1 MLSDS
6 AATAITGAAFGAS
19 LAASGV
25 YLPSVI
31 IDQFHL
37 TDFHM
42 FHVFATAMG
51 SSAIAMLFLDKLNIV
66 QRPVKSNST
75 LGWSSY
81 DANIAGGILVGVG
94 MALSGACP
102 GTVLVQL
109 AQGIPSANATALGAL
124 LGAGIYVQTQNRLKN
139 MFRRQGAAEPSTR
152 NLIIAEALRIPEVVL
167 YPLFGL
173 AIMAVLRFTG
183 AKIGNSLVAPI
194 IGGLLIGSAQA
205 LSLVLTSSP
214 LGVSSVYEHLSRHIV
229 QVLAGKLGKSAL
241 PSKPIIFSL
250 GVIAG
255 SFALLQ
261 QKPGTSLAVSDAGIP
276 AWQAF
281 VGGTVLAFGAR
292 LGGGCTSGHG
302 LSGLSAMSFSSLIT
316 VACMFGAGI
325 LTRTLM

>member
-1 MLSDS
+1 
-6 AATAITGAAFGAS
+6 
-19 LAASGV
+19 
-25 YLPSVI
+25 
-31 IDQFHL
+31 
-37 TDFHM
+37 M
-42 FHVFATAMG
+42 F
-51 SSAIAMLFLDKLNIV
+51 LLEKLNIV
-66 QRPVKSNST
+66 KRPVKTNST
-75 LGWSSY
+75 LGLLSSY
-81 DANIAGGILVGVG
+81 DANIAGGSLVGVG

-124 LGAGIYVQTQNRLKN
+124 LGAGIYVQTQHRLKN
-139 MFRRQGAAEPSTR
+139 MSRRQGEAEPTPRKQTIS
-152 NLIIAEALRIPEVVL
+152 ESLRIPEAIL

-183 AKIGNSLVAPI
+183 AKPGNSLVAPI

-205 LSLVLTSSP
+205 LSLLLTSSP
-214 LGVSSVYEHLSRHIV
+214 LGVSTAYEHLSRHIL
-229 QVLAGKLGKSAL
+229 QALSGKLGKPSL

-261 QKPGTSLAVSDAGIP
+261 QKGGAGFAVAEAAIP

-281 VGGTVLAFGAR
+281 VGGTALAFGAR
-292 LGGGCTSGHG
+292 LAGGCTSGHG
-302 LSGLSAMSFSSLIT
+302 LSGLSAMSFSSLVT
-316 VACMFGAGI
+316 VGCMFGAGI

>member
-1 MLSDS
+1 MLV
-6 AATAITGAAFGAS
+6 
-19 LAASGV
+19 LE
-25 YLPSVI
+25 
-31 IDQFHL
+31 
-37 TDFHM
+37 
-42 FHVFATAMG
+42 
-51 SSAIAMLFLDKLNIV
+51 KLKIV
-66 QRPVKSNST
+66 KRPVKSNTT

-81 DANIAGGILVGVG
+81 DANIAGGSLVGVG

-124 LGAGIYVQTQNRLKN
+124 LGAGIYVQTQHRLKN
-139 MFRRQGAAEPSTR
+139 MSRGPSDAEPSST
-152 NLIIAEALRIPEVVL
+152 LKLTISEALRIPEAIV

-183 AKIGNSLVAPI
+183 AVEGNSLVLPVM
-194 IGGLLIGSAQA
+194 GGLLIGSAQA
-205 LSLVLTSSP
+205 LSLLLTSSP
-214 LGVSSVYEHLSRHIV
+214 LGVSSAYEHLSRHIL
-229 QVLAGKLGKSAL
+229 QALSGKFGKPSL

-255 SFALLQ
+255 SFVLLQ
-261 QKPGTSLAVSDAGIP
+261 QKPSPSLAMADTAIP
-276 AWQAF
+276 TWQAF

-302 LSGLSAMSFSSLIT
+302 LSGLSAMSFSSLVT

-325 LTRTLM
+325 LTRALM

>member
-1 MLSDS
+1 MKL
-6 AATAITGAAFGAS
+6 TRS
-19 LAASGV
+19 LPHRIV
-25 YLPSVI
+25 
-31 IDQFHL
+31 
-37 TDFHM
+37 
-42 FHVFATAMG
+42 
-51 SSAIAMLFLDKLNIV
+51 MLFLEKLNIV
-66 QRPVKSNST
+66 QRPVRSNST

-81 DANIAGGILVGVG
+81 DANIAGGALVGVG

-124 LGAGIYVQTQNRLKN
+124 LGAGIYVQTQHRLRS
-139 MFRRQGAAEPSTR
+139 MSRPQGAAEPSIRKSTISEV
-152 NLIIAEALRIPEVVL
+152 LGIPEAVL

-173 AIMAVLRFTG
+173 AIVSVLRFTG
-183 AKIGNSLVAPI
+183 AKAGNAIVAPI
-194 IGGLLIGSAQA
+194 VGGLLIGSAQA
-205 LSLVLTSSP
+205 FSLLLTSSP
-214 LGVSSVYEHLSRHIV
+214 LGVSAAYEHLSRHIL
-229 QVLAGKLGKSAL
+229 QALSGKLGKPSL

-261 QKPGTSLAVSDAGIP
+261 QKPDTSFAVADAGIP

-302 LSGLSAMSFSSLIT
+302 LSGLSAMSFSSLVT

-325 LTRTLM
+325 LTRMLM

>member
-1 MLSDS
+1 MKL
-6 AATAITGAAFGAS
+6 TRS
-19 LAASGV
+19 L
-25 YLPSVI
+25 P
-31 IDQFHL
+31 HR
-37 TDFHM
+37 
-42 FHVFATAMG
+42 
-51 SSAIAMLFLDKLNIV
+51 IAMLFLEKLNIV
-66 QRPVKSNST
+66 QRPVRSNST

-81 DANIAGGILVGVG
+81 DANIAGGALVGVG

-124 LGAGIYVQTQNRLKN
+124 LGAGIYVQTQHRLRS
-139 MFRRQGAAEPSTR
+139 MSRPQGAAEPSIRKSTISEV
-152 NLIIAEALRIPEVVL
+152 LGIPEAVL

-173 AIMAVLRFTG
+173 AIVSVLRFTG
-183 AKIGNSLVAPI
+183 AKAGNAIVAPI
-194 IGGLLIGSAQA
+194 VGGLLIGSAQA
-205 LSLVLTSSP
+205 FSLLLTSSP
-214 LGVSSVYEHLSRHIV
+214 LGVSAAYEHLSRHIL
-229 QVLAGKLGKSAL
+229 QALSGKLGKPSL

-261 QKPGTSLAVSDAGIP
+261 QKPDTSFAVADAGIS

-302 LSGLSAMSFSSLIT
+302 LSGLSAMSFSSLVT

-325 LTRTLM
+325 LTRMLM

>member
-1 MLSDS
+1 MKL
-6 AATAITGAAFGAS
+6 TRS
-19 LAASGV
+19 L
-25 YLPSVI
+25 P
-31 IDQFHL
+31 HR
-37 TDFHM
+37 
-42 FHVFATAMG
+42 
-51 SSAIAMLFLDKLNIV
+51 IAMLFLEKLNIV
-66 QRPVKSNST
+66 QRPVRSNST

-81 DANIAGGILVGVG
+81 DANIAGGALVGVG

-124 LGAGIYVQTQNRLKN
+124 LGAGVYVQTQHRLRS
-139 MFRRQGAAEPSTR
+139 MSRPQGAAEPSIRKSTISEV
-152 NLIIAEALRIPEVVL
+152 LGIPEAVL

-173 AIMAVLRFTG
+173 AIVSVLRFTG
-183 AKIGNSLVAPI
+183 AKAGNAIVAPI
-194 IGGLLIGSAQA
+194 VGGLLIGSAQA
-205 LSLVLTSSP
+205 FSLLLTSSP
-214 LGVSSVYEHLSRHIV
+214 LGVSAAYEHLSRHIL
-229 QVLAGKLGKSAL
+229 QALSGKLGKPSL

-261 QKPGTSLAVSDAGIP
+261 QKPDTSFAVADAGIP

-302 LSGLSAMSFSSLIT
+302 LSGLSAMSFSSLVT

-325 LTRTLM
+325 LTRMLM

>member
-1 MLSDS
+1 MKL
-6 AATAITGAAFGAS
+6 TRS
-19 LAASGV
+19 LPHRIV
-25 YLPSVI
+25 
-31 IDQFHL
+31 
-37 TDFHM
+37 
-42 FHVFATAMG
+42 
-51 SSAIAMLFLDKLNIV
+51 MLFLEKLNIV
-66 QRPVKSNST
+66 QRPVRSNST

-81 DANIAGGILVGVG
+81 DANIAGGALVGVG

-124 LGAGIYVQTQNRLKN
+124 LGAGIYVQTQHRLRS
-139 MFRRQGAAEPSTR
+139 MSRPQGAAEPSIRKSTISEV
-152 NLIIAEALRIPEVVL
+152 LGIPEAVL

-173 AIMAVLRFTG
+173 AIVSVLRFTG
-183 AKIGNSLVAPI
+183 AKAGNAIVAPI
-194 IGGLLIGSAQA
+194 VGGLLIGSAQA
-205 LSLVLTSSP
+205 FSLLLTSSP
-214 LGVSSVYEHLSRHIV
+214 LGVSAAYEHLSRHIL
-229 QVLAGKLGKSAL
+229 QALSGKLGKPSL

-261 QKPGTSLAVSDAGIP
+261 QKPDTSFAVANVGIP

-302 LSGLSAMSFSSLIT
+302 LSGLSAMSFSSLVT

-325 LTRTLM
+325 LTRMLM

>member
-1 MLSDS
+1 ML
-6 AATAITGAAFGAS
+6 
-19 LAASGV
+19 L
-25 YLPSVI
+25 
-31 IDQFHL
+31 
-37 TDFHM
+37 
-42 FHVFATAMG
+42 
-51 SSAIAMLFLDKLNIV
+51 LDKLNIV
-66 QRPVKSNST
+66 QRPVKSNAT

-81 DANIAGGILVGVG
+81 DANIAGGTLVGVG

-124 LGAGIYVQTQNRLKN
+124 LGAGIYVQTQHRLKS
-139 MFRRQGAAEPSTR
+139 MSRRQVAAEPSIRKST
-152 NLIIAEALRIPEVVL
+152 ISEALRIPEVVL

-173 AIMAVLRFTG
+173 AIAAVLHFTG
-183 AKIGNSLVAPI
+183 AKIGNSVAPPI
-194 IGGLLIGSAQA
+194 VGGLLIGAAQA
-205 LSLVLTSSP
+205 LSLLLTSSP
-214 LGVSSVYEHLSRHIV
+214 LGVSAAYEHLSRHIL
-229 QVLAGKLGKSAL
+229 QALSGKLGKPSL

-255 SFALLQ
+255 SFALLPQ
-261 QKPGTSLAVSDAGIP
+261 NPGTSLAAAAAGIP

-302 LSGLSAMSFSSLIT
+302 LSGLSAMSFSSLVT

-325 LTRTLM
+325 LTRTSM

>member
-1 MLSDS
+1 MTRAMNRNVTLYIEKI
-6 AATAITGAAFGAS
+6 AK
-19 LAASGV
+19 
-25 YLPSVI
+25 
-31 IDQFHL
+31 L
-37 TDFHM
+37 TCLIPRR
-42 FHVFATAMG
+42 
-51 SSAIAMLFLDKLNIV
+51 IAMLILEKLEIV

-81 DANIAGGILVGVG
+81 DANIAGGTLVGIG

-124 LGAGIYVQTQNRLKN
+124 LGAGIYVQTQHRLKN
-139 MFRRQGAAEPSTR
+139 ISQRQNAAEPSTR
-152 NLIIAEALRIPEVVL
+152 KLTISEAMRIPEVML

-183 AKIGNSLVAPI
+183 AKFGNSLVSPI
-194 IGGLLIGSAQA
+194 VGGLLIGSAQA
-205 LSLVLTSSP
+205 LSLLLTSGP
-214 LGVSSVYEHLSRHIV
+214 LGVSSAYEHLSRHI
-229 QVLAGKLGKSAL
+229 LEALSGKLGKPSL

-261 QKPGTSLAVSDAGIP
+261 QKPGASFAVADAVIP

>member
-1 MLSDS
+1 ML
-6 AATAITGAAFGAS
+6 
-19 LAASGV
+19 L
-25 YLPSVI
+25 LE
-31 IDQFHL
+31 
-37 TDFHM
+37 
-42 FHVFATAMG
+42 
-51 SSAIAMLFLDKLNIV
+51 KLNIV

-75 LGWSSY
+75 LGWLPY
-81 DANIAGGILVGVG
+81 DANIAGGTLVGVG

-109 AQGIPSANATALGAL
+109 ARGIPSAKATALGAL
-124 LGAGIYVQTQNRLKN
+124 LGAGIYVKIQDSLKSLP
-139 MFRRQGAAEPSTR
+139 RRQGDAELSTCK
-152 NLIIAEALRIPEVVL
+152 LTISEALRIPEAVV

-183 AKIGNSLVAPI
+183 ARAGTSLVPPI
-194 IGGLLIGSAQA
+194 IGGLFIGSAQA
-205 LSLVLTSSP
+205 LSLLLTSSP
-214 LGVSSVYEHLSRHIV
+214 LGVSTAYEHLSRHIF
-229 QVLAGKLGKSAL
+229 QALSGKLGKPSL

-261 QKPGTSLAVSDAGIP
+261 QKPCANLGMTDAAIP

-281 VGGTVLAFGAR
+281 VGGAVLAFGAR

-316 VACMFGAGI
+316 VACMFSAGI
-325 LTRTLM
+325 LTRRLM

>member
-1 MLSDS
+1 MKL
-6 AATAITGAAFGAS
+6 TRS
-19 LAASGV
+19 L
-25 YLPSVI
+25 P
-31 IDQFHL
+31 HR
-37 TDFHM
+37 
-42 FHVFATAMG
+42 
-51 SSAIAMLFLDKLNIV
+51 IAMLFLEKLNIV
-66 QRPVKSNST
+66 QRPVRSNST

-81 DANIAGGILVGVG
+81 DANIAGGALVGVG

-124 LGAGIYVQTQNRLKN
+124 LGAGIYVQTQHRLRS
-139 MFRRQGAAEPSTR
+139 MSRPQGAAEPSIRKSTISEV
-152 NLIIAEALRIPEVVL
+152 LGIPEAVL

-173 AIMAVLRFTG
+173 AIVSVLRFTG
-183 AKIGNSLVAPI
+183 AKAGNAIVAPI
-194 IGGLLIGSAQA
+194 VGGLLIGSAQA
-205 LSLVLTSSP
+205 FSLLLTSSP
-214 LGVSSVYEHLSRHIV
+214 LGVSAAYEHLSRHIL
-229 QVLAGKLGKSAL
+229 QALSGKLGKPSL

-261 QKPGTSLAVSDAGIP
+261 QKPDTSFAVADAGIP

-302 LSGLSAMSFSSLIT
+302 LSGLSAMSFSSLVT

-325 LTRTLM
+325 LTRMLM

>member
-1 MLSDS
+1 ML
-6 AATAITGAAFGAS
+6 
-19 LAASGV
+19 L
-25 YLPSVI
+25 LE
-31 IDQFHL
+31 
-37 TDFHM
+37 
-42 FHVFATAMG
+42 
-51 SSAIAMLFLDKLNIV
+51 KLNIV
-66 QRPVKSNST
+66 QRPVKPNST

-81 DANIAGGILVGVG
+81 DANIAGGTLVGIG

-109 AQGIPSANATALGAL
+109 AQGIPSANATAIGAL
-124 LGAGIYVQTQNRLKN
+124 FGAGIYVQTQHRLKS
-139 MFRRQGAAEPSTR
+139 MSRRQGAAEPSIRRIT
-152 NLIIAEALRIPEVVL
+152 ISEALRIPEAVL

-183 AKIGNSLVAPI
+183 TKVGNSIVAPI
-194 IGGLLIGSAQA
+194 VGGLLIGSAQA
-205 LSLVLTSSP
+205 LSLLLTSSP
-214 LGVSSVYEHLSRHIV
+214 LGVSAAYEHLSKHIL
-229 QVLAGKLGKSAL
+229 QALSGKLGKPSL
-241 PSKPIIFSL
+241 PSNPIIFSL

-261 QKPGTSLAVSDAGIP
+261 QKPGTSLAVADAGIST
-276 AWQAF
+276 WQAF

-302 LSGLSAMSFSSLIT
+302 LSGLSAMSFSSLVT

>member
-1 MLSDS
+1 
-6 AATAITGAAFGAS
+6 
-19 LAASGV
+19 
-25 YLPSVI
+25 
-31 IDQFHL
+31 
-37 TDFHM
+37 
-42 FHVFATAMG
+42 
-51 SSAIAMLFLDKLNIV
+51 MLFLEKLNIV
-66 QRPVKSNST
+66 QRPVRSNST

-81 DANIAGGILVGVG
+81 DANIAGGALVGVG

-124 LGAGIYVQTQNRLKN
+124 LGAGIYVQTQHRLRS
-139 MFRRQGAAEPSTR
+139 MSRPQGAAEPSIRKSTISEV
-152 NLIIAEALRIPEVVL
+152 LGIPEAVL

-173 AIMAVLRFTG
+173 AIVSVLRFTG
-183 AKIGNSLVAPI
+183 AKAGNAIVAPI
-194 IGGLLIGSAQA
+194 VGGLLIGSAQA
-205 LSLVLTSSP
+205 FSLLLTSSP
-214 LGVSSVYEHLSRHIV
+214 LGVSAAYEHLSRHIL
-229 QVLAGKLGKSAL
+229 QALSGKLGKPSL

-261 QKPGTSLAVSDAGIP
+261 QKPDTSFAVADAGIP

-302 LSGLSAMSFSSLIT
+302 LSGLSAMSFSSLVT

-325 LTRTLM
+325 LTRMLM

>member
-1 MLSDS
+1 MKL
-6 AATAITGAAFGAS
+6 TRS
-19 LAASGV
+19 L
-25 YLPSVI
+25 P
-31 IDQFHL
+31 HR
-37 TDFHM
+37 
-42 FHVFATAMG
+42 
-51 SSAIAMLFLDKLNIV
+51 IAMLFLEKLNIV
-66 QRPVKSNST
+66 QRPVRSNST

-81 DANIAGGILVGVG
+81 DANIAGGALVGVG

-124 LGAGIYVQTQNRLKN
+124 LGAGIYVQTQHRLRS
-139 MFRRQGAAEPSTR
+139 MSRPQGAAEPSIRKSTISEV
-152 NLIIAEALRIPEVVL
+152 LGIPEAVL

-173 AIMAVLRFTG
+173 AIVSVLRFTG
-183 AKIGNSLVAPI
+183 TKAGNAIVAPI
-194 IGGLLIGSAQA
+194 VGGLLIGSAQA
-205 LSLVLTSSP
+205 FSLLLTSSP
-214 LGVSSVYEHLSRHIV
+214 LGVSAAYEHLSRHIL
-229 QVLAGKLGKSAL
+229 QALSGKLGKPSL

-261 QKPGTSLAVSDAGIP
+261 QKPDTSFAVADAGIP

-302 LSGLSAMSFSSLIT
+302 LSGLSAMSFSSLVT

-325 LTRTLM
+325 LTRMLM

>member
-1 MLSDS
+1 MKL
-6 AATAITGAAFGAS
+6 TRS
-19 LAASGV
+19 L
-25 YLPSVI
+25 P
-31 IDQFHL
+31 HR
-37 TDFHM
+37 
-42 FHVFATAMG
+42 
-51 SSAIAMLFLDKLNIV
+51 IAMLFLEKLNIV
-66 QRPVKSNST
+66 QRPVRSNST

-81 DANIAGGILVGVG
+81 DANIAGGALVGVG
-94 MALSGACP
+94 IALSGACP

-124 LGAGIYVQTQNRLKN
+124 LGAGIYVQTQHRLRS
-139 MFRRQGAAEPSTR
+139 MSRPQGAAEPSIRKSTISEV
-152 NLIIAEALRIPEVVL
+152 LGIPEAVL

-173 AIMAVLRFTG
+173 AIVSVLRFTG
-183 AKIGNSLVAPI
+183 AKAGNAIVAPI
-194 IGGLLIGSAQA
+194 VGGLLIGSAQA
-205 LSLVLTSSP
+205 FSLLLTSSP
-214 LGVSSVYEHLSRHIV
+214 LGVSAAYEHLSRHIL
-229 QVLAGKLGKSAL
+229 QALSGKLGKPSL

-261 QKPGTSLAVSDAGIP
+261 QKPDTSFAVADAGIP

-302 LSGLSAMSFSSLIT
+302 LSGLSAMSFSSLVT

-325 LTRTLM
+325 LTRMLM

>member
-1 MLSDS
+1 MK
-6 AATAITGAAFGAS
+6 
-19 LAASGV
+19 
-25 YLPSVI
+25 
-31 IDQFHL
+31 L
-37 TDFHM
+37 TLFPCHR
-42 FHVFATAMG
+42 
-51 SSAIAMLFLDKLNIV
+51 IAMLLLDKLNIV

-75 LGWSSY
+75 LGLWSPY
-81 DANIAGGILVGVG
+81 DANTAGGTLVGVG

-124 LGAGIYVQTQNRLKN
+124 LGAGIYVQTQHRLRN
-139 MFRRQGAAEPSTR
+139 SSRRQIDAESTTR
-152 NLIIAEALRIPEVVL
+152 RLTISEALRIPETVL

-173 AIMAVLRFTG
+173 AIVAMLRFTG
-183 AKIGNSLVAPI
+183 AKVGNSIVPPI
-194 IGGLLIGSAQA
+194 AGGLLIGSAQA
-205 LSLVLTSSP
+205 LSLLLTSSP
-214 LGVSSVYEHLSRHIV
+214 LGVSTAYEHLSRHIF
-229 QVLAGKLGKSAL
+229 QALSGKLGKPSL

-261 QKPGTSLAVSDAGIP
+261 QKPCANLGMTDAAIP

-281 VGGTVLAFGAR
+281 VGGAVLAFGAR

-316 VACMFGAGI
+316 VACMFSAGI
-325 LTRTLM
+325 LTRRLM